1 MSSYMQVEIEG
12 LTGDIKFND
21 DGRRINYTLHV
32 VEMTVN
38 SAMVKVAEW
47 SDDAGLQPLS
57 AKYVRLRPHVEVER
71 NRTYVVTTLLEEPYL
86 LLKRTNYGEQ
96 LEGNDRFEGY
106 CKDLAEL
113 LSKKLG
119 INCK

>member
-1 MSSYMQVEIEG
+1 MEIEG

-32 VEMTVN
+32 VEMTVH

-47 SDDAGLQPLS
+47 SDDNGLQPLS
-57 AKYVRLRPHVEVER
+57 AKYVRLKAHTEIER
-71 NRTYVVTTLLEEPYL
+71 NHTYIVTTLLEEPYIMLRRPAMGETL
-86 LLKRTNYGEQ
+86 L
-96 LEGNDRFEGY
+96 GNNRFEGY
-106 CKDLAEL
+106 CKDLADL
-113 LSKKLG
+113 LAKKLG